1 MASPDQNLS
10 TLLQRIKNNKFNI
23 KNMNSDIENMKS
35 GIKIMKFDE
44 LESKLLSLPKK
55 NNWQSHAGSLVGA
68 GSAITLFLM
77 KGMLTGFYQLA
88 PEEMAIILFW
98 NSVKPYFIN
107 TKLRKLL
114 DKPLTFV
121 TKQKLDRNLVPLA
134 PDAIDVKSLMQ
145 LKEDNP
151 QWAAQ
156 IEVLKKSPELNKAKG
171 IELDDVKIPEPLTF
185 DQLILLLQDQKR
197 AEQYFKNEKNPGVY
211 FDLSP
216 ESKKIIG
223 EALVEVTYPV
233 YKKHGGFQQ
242 FYTKSRKFFKENKLG
257 KFISDVALPGGL
269 GGAYF
274 YNQIKKQEVED
285 LKNKILQE
293 DVETAKEEAE
303 RQRPKA
309 PNPLDTRKK
318 NPRDFGG

>member
-23 KNMNSDIENMKS
+23 KNM
-35 GIKIMKFDE
+35 KFDE

-55 NNWQSHAGSLVGA
+55 TNLQSHTGSLLGV

-88 PEEMAIILFW
+88 SEEMAIILFW

-121 TKQKLDRNLVPLA
+121 TKQKLDRNEVPLA
-134 PDAIDVKSLMQ
+134 PDAKDVKSLMQ
-145 LKEDNP
+145 LKADNAE
-151 QWAAQ
+151 WAHQ
-156 IEVLKKSPELNKAKG
+156 IESLKKSPELNKAKG

-197 AEQYFKNEKNPGVY
+197 AEQYFKNENNPGVY

-223 EALVEVTYPV
+223 EALVEITYPQ
-233 YKKHGGFQQ
+233 YKKHGDLKN
-242 FYTKSRKFFKENKLG
+242 FYTKSRKFFKENKYG
-257 KFISDVALPGGL
+257 KFISDVALPGLGL
-269 GGAYF
+269 FYF
-274 YNQIKKQEVED
+274 YDQIKKQEVKD
-285 LKNKILQE
+285 LKTKILQE
-293 DVETAKEEAE
+293 DVETAKEETE

-309 PNPLDTRKK
+309 PNPLDVRKK

>member
-23 KNMNSDIENMKS
+23 KNM
-35 GIKIMKFDE
+35 KFDE

-55 NNWQSHAGSLVGA
+55 TNLQSHTGSLLGV

-121 TKQKLDRNLVPLA
+121 TKQKLDRNVVPLA
-134 PDAIDVKSLMQ
+134 PDAKDVKSLMQ
-145 LKEDNP
+145 LKADNP
-151 QWAAQ
+151 AWAVQ
-156 IEVLKKSPELNKAKG
+156 IEGLKKSPELNKAKG
-171 IELDDVKIPEPLTF
+171 IELDNVKIPEPLTF

-197 AEQYFKNEKNPGVY
+197 AEQYFKNENNPGVY

-233 YKKHGGFQQ
+233 YKKDEKFKN
-242 FYTKSRKFFKENKLG
+242 FYTGTRKFFKENKLA

-293 DVETAKEEAE
+293 DVEAEKEETE
-303 RQRPKA
+303 KQRPKA

-318 NPRDFGG
+318 NPRDFEG

>member
-23 KNMNSDIENMKS
+23 KNM
-35 GIKIMKFDE
+35 KFDE

-55 NNWQSHAGSLVGA
+55 TNLQSHTGSLLGV

-121 TKQKLDRNLVPLA
+121 TKQKLDRNVVPLA
-134 PDAIDVKSLMQ
+134 PDAKDVKSLMQ
-145 LKEDNP
+145 LKSDNP
-151 QWAAQ
+151 EWAAQ

-197 AEQYFKNEKNPGVY
+197 AEQYFKNENNPGVY

-233 YKKHGGFQQ
+233 YKKDSGFQK
-242 FYTKSRKFFKENKLG
+242 FYTQSRKFFKENKLG

-293 DVETAKEEAE
+293 DVEAAKEETE
-303 RQRPKA
+303 KQRPKA

-318 NPRDFGG
+318 NPRDFEG